1 MTGDFFLSKIGV
13 MKKRSIK
20 NIRKKID
27 SIDRKT
33 VKLLLQRM
41 ELSKRISDQ
50 KKEITDSKREEI
62 IFKNITE
69 QSEGKLTEKFL
80 KNIFS
85 LIIEES
91 KNIQKKKNKQ
101 N

>member
-1 MTGDFFLSKIGV
+1 

-33 VKLLLQRM
+33 VKLLLRRM

-62 IFKNITE
+62 VFKNITE
-69 QSEGKLTEKFL
+69 QSKGKLTEKFL

-91 KNIQKKKNKQ
+91 KKIQQKKKEQ
-101 N
+101 S